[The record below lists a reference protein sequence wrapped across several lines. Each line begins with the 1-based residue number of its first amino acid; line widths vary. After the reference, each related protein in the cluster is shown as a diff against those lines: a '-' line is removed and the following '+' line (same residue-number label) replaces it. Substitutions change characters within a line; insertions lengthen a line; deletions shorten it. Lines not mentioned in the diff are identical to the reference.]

1 MEEIYDLDN
10 LPVDPEA
17 EKVYQEFW
25 KDIICNEDGSININ
39 QLKKEL
45 YDCSRMMDNVPTVYC
60 EVTGGLLSYPTY
72 KAETVLNIFREK
84 YSDKAWAVDLLADDW
99 DLITADCETNEDYK
113 KAIFDYLNV
122 EE

>member
-1 MEEIYDLDN
+1 MEEIYDLEEME
-10 LPVDPEA
+10 VDPEV
-17 EKVYQEFW
+17 EQCYQEFW
-25 KDIICNEDGSININ
+25 KDIICKEDGSIDIE

-45 YDCSRMMDNVPTVYC
+45 YDYNRVLDNVPAVYC

-72 KAETVLNIFREK
+72 KSETVLNIFREK
-84 YSDKAWAVDLLADDW
+84 YYDKAWAVDLLADDW

-113 KAIFDYLNV
+113 KAVFEYLGT